1 MKKSVLVVFALCV
14 AVLAFGCGST
24 PAPSD
29 QKQQEQQKEENTA
42 VETTL
47 GAGEWYVGEDI
58 PPGRYVITPP
68 DDQSGNIGV
77 CDKGD
82 DYPSKSE
89 ILNPFGT
96 NGVKSV
102 TYDLEE
108 GQKIEIR
115 SMDAVLFTPKE
126 D

>member
-1 MKKSVLVVFALCV
+1 MSEKTFL
-14 AVLAFGCGST
+14 LA
-24 PAPSD
+24 D
-29 QKQQEQQKEENTA
+29 
-42 VETTL
+42 
-47 GAGEWYVGEDI
+47 
-58 PPGRYVITPP
+58 ITPP

-77 CDKGD
+77 CNKDD